1 MNPNCSSCS
10 FLNLAILR
18 SKRPRIPE
26 RPNVYEYRVY
36 IPYTHTYTHTRAC
49 AHKLMYPC
57 TSATRPRRN
66 AKRRSRIIFI
76 STWGDMRVGVGVGGR
91 NNTNTPRGRY
101 AVIKNSPRL
110 PGWFVHATLPQETHA
125 QVARTL
131 AFRWCD
137 RSGQLYFSYISHRA
151 VYIID

>member
-1 MNPNCSSCS
+1 MNPDCSSCS

-18 SKRPRIPE
+18 SKAPKIPE
-26 RPNVYEYRVY
+26 RPNVHEYRVY
-36 IPYTHTYTHTRAC
+36 THTHTRTYTR
-49 AHKLMYPC
+49 MC
-57 TSATRPRRN
+57 TQLSNVSVRECNAAVPKRN

-76 STWGDMRVGVGVGGR
+76 STRGDMRVGVGVGGR

-131 AFRWCD
+131 AFR
-137 RSGQLYFSYISHRA
+137 
-151 VYIID
+151 